1 MHDAIGANTKAVAK
15 KLGWDNSDPSPIV
28 YWNLHN
34 MGGHP
39 VQKGTEGTVMLSG
52 FSPSLLKLVMQGEA

>member
-28 YWNLHN
+28 YWNLRN

-52 FSPSLLKLVMQGEA
+52 FSPSLLKLVMQSEA